1 MALKG
6 DLASVD
12 LAQVFQMLALNQK
25 VGMLC
30 ITSPRGWRALHFEPR
45 GFCPYFD
52 EHVLLD
58 KVVGRATRNGQLDAD
73 VVREARHH
81 AVASGVGLADALIDA
96 GHLTEDELVSMLRSE
111 MEEEIYELFSWEQAT
126 FEFLEGAS
134 SIEGR
139 DGHIDQ
145 RFVFS
150 TDTLIME
157 AARRI
162 DEWSFIEDR
171 IDSPREIFR
180 VAGHSRPDD
189 ELEDV
194 ALAVFELVDG
204 KRDVTRLIE
213 LTGMPPFLVHK
224 GLAVLLDEGLIEP
237 VPEASLPKLAAEC
250 EAEGRMED
258 AVHIHER
265 AIEMGVGL
273 PDAHEQAATI
283 YEGLQEF
290 EKACE
295 HHKQVAEIAVES
307 GDVRRAVEIL
317 GHVVDMLPTDLAAR
331 ERLVELTVG
340 RADLAARGFDPVSHG
355 KELVDLYL
363 AVGEVDRV
371 RGVLERLLR
380 DNPYDIELKKSLI
393 NVHTKAGDSRRV
405 VELYESIAEDLV
417 QARKPIEAIKYL
429 QKILML
435 DRNRKDIAERIRSLY
450 VLDERRRSRR
460 RSLVWTAV
468 AAVVVAVL
476 GTGWWFYDEHAR
488 DELGLVHVRA
498 QERVD
503 AEDYAGALTEYRTF
517 AAGFPLTTALRDV
530 DAEVSRIES
539 LELRHDQQLA
549 LERRKR
555 AEHLSRVR
563 AGYRAAWE
571 SVPKLIAAEDLDGAL
586 RRCEEVRAAIDTEGD
601 SEDSAW
607 AEEVGLD
614 AELQGLRTYVAAAFD
629 LDRQA
634 RAALRDGDWR
644 EARSILLGAVDSYG
658 LSATVRAARVPV
670 EVRTRPAG
678 AEVYVGGEPV
688 LDGETGQIL
697 RTPCVVSLGHV
708 EREDVEVRLAGF
720 VPARVQVDVRERESI
735 DALLE
740 AVPVSVLGFAEP
752 VRGATTVHR
761 GHLVAGLRGGQ
772 VGMLRIEDE
781 RSRVH
786 QLPGLDEVEGRIAL
800 THAIAVLSTREGRLV
815 GLSLTRGEQLWSE
828 RLTARPVHDVLVH
841 ANRAL
846 FVDERGRFVAYD
858 AAKGGDPLWFVPSVG
873 RTIGSPVAE
882 GRFAYVALED
892 GHVLVIDALEGGVAE
907 RVRIGRG
914 LTCGVLEADGTVLAG
929 TDAGRLV
936 AIRPGAS
943 RPVWELQL
951 PDGALAEEIVRAG
964 HAVLVRTH
972 DRRIIAVDLRE
983 GSIQATVRFEGRILA
998 GPVVRDGGGG
1008 ELEAVVVTRDEGSD
1022 HDVLRAYQAKDLS
1035 PAWFFEDGGE
1045 FAGAPTAAGHDLF
1058 LPGSSGEVVRFR

>member
-30 ITSPRGWRALHFEPR
+30 ITSPRGWRALYFEPR

-58 KVVGRATRNGQLDAD
+58 KVVGRATRNGHLDPE

-81 AVASGVGLADALIDA
+81 AVASGVGLADALIAA
-96 GHLTEDELVSMLRSE
+96 GHLADAELVSMLRSE

-126 FEFLEGAS
+126 FEFLEGAR

-139 DGHIDQ
+139 DGHIDP
-145 RFVFS
+145 RFVFA
-150 TDTLIME
+150 TDMLIME

-171 IDSPREIFR
+171 IESPRELFR
-180 VAGHSRPDD
+180 PVGRSQPDE

-194 ALAVFELVDG
+194 ALAVFDLVDG
-204 KRDVTRLIE
+204 KRNVTRLIE

-224 GLAVLLDEGLIEP
+224 GLAVLLDEGLIEA
-237 VPEASLPKLAAEC
+237 VPPAQLTKAAADC
-250 EAEGRMED
+250 DAEGRAED
-258 AVHIHER
+258 AVHIYER
-265 AIEMGVGL
+265 AVELGVGL
-273 PDAHEQAATI
+273 PEAHEHAAAL

-290 EKACE
+290 EKASE
-295 HHKQVAEIAVES
+295 HHKRLAEFAADT
-307 GDVRRAVEIL
+307 GDVRRAVDL
-317 GHVVDMLPTDLAAR
+317 LSHVVDVLPTDLAAR

-460 RSLVWTAV
+460 RSLVWMAV
-468 AAVVVAVL
+468 AAVVIAVL
-476 GTGWWFYDEHAR
+476 GTGWWFYDEQAR

-498 QERVD
+498 QERLD
-503 AEDYAGALTEYRTF
+503 AEDYAGALGEYRTF
-517 AAGFPLTTALRDV
+517 AAGFPMTTALRDV
-530 DAEVSRIES
+530 EAEVSRIES
-539 LELRHDQQLA
+539 LELRRDQQLA
-549 LERRKR
+549 LEKRKR
-555 AEHLSRVR
+555 AEHLARVR
-563 AGYRAAWE
+563 ANYRSAWE
-571 SVPKLIAAEDLDGAL
+571 DVPKLIAAEDLDGAL
-586 RRCEEVRAAIDTEGD
+586 RRCEEVRAAIDTEGEA
-601 SEDSAW
+601 EDAAW
-607 AEEVGLD
+607 GEEVGLD

-629 LDRQA
+629 LDRRA
-634 RAALRDGDWR
+634 RSALRDGDWR
-644 EARSILLGAVDSYG
+644 TARNILLEAVGSYG

-688 LDGETGQIL
+688 LEEATGQVL
-697 RTPCVVSLGHV
+697 RTPCVVRLGHAGH
-708 EREDVEVRLAGF
+708 EDVEVRLAGF
-720 VPARVQVDVRERESI
+720 EPARVRVDVREEEVVE
-735 DALLE
+735 ALLE
-740 AVPVSVLGFAEP
+740 AVPASVLEFAEP
-752 VRGATTVHR
+752 VRGAPSVYR
-761 GHLVAGLRGGQ
+761 GHLAAGLRGGQ
-772 VGMLRIEDE
+772 VALLRLEDE
-781 RSRVH
+781 RRSVH
-786 QLPGLDEVEGRIAL
+786 QLPGLDEVDGGVAL
-800 THAIAVLSTREGRLV
+800 THAIAVFATREGRLV
-815 GLSLTRGEQLWSE
+815 ALSLTRGDQLWSE
-828 RLTARPVHDVLVH
+828 KLTARPVHDVLVH
-841 ANRAL
+841 ANRVL

-858 AAKGGDPLWFVPSVG
+858 ASKGGDPLWFVPSVG
-873 RTIGSPVAE
+873 RTVGKPVAE
-882 GRFAYVALED
+882 GRYAYVALED

-907 RVRIGRG
+907 RVRVGRG
-914 LTCGVLEADGTVLAG
+914 LTCGVLEADGAIVVG
-929 TDAGRLV
+929 TDDGRLV
-936 AIRPGAS
+936 AVRPGAAK
-943 RPVWELQL
+943 PVWELPL
-951 PDGALAEEIVRAG
+951 PGEAVAEQIVRAEG
-964 HAVLVRTH
+964 AVLVRTH
-972 DRRIIAVDLRE
+972 DHRLLLVDLRE
-983 GSIQATVRFEGRILA
+983 GSLRAEVSIDGRIVS

-1008 ELEAVVVTRDEGSD
+1008 GLEAVVVTRAAGAH
-1022 HDVLRAYQAKDLS
+1022 HDVLRAFGTSDLE
-1035 PAWFFEDGGE
+1035 PAWLYQDGGE
-1045 FAGAPTAAGHDLF
+1045 FAGAPTALGHEVF
-1058 LPGSSGEVVRFR
+1058 LPGSSGDVLRLR

>member
-30 ITSPRGWRALHFEPR
+30 ITSPRGWRALYFEPR

-58 KVVGRATRNGQLDAD
+58 KVVGRATRTGHIDPE
-73 VVREARHH
+73 VVREARLH
-81 AVASGVGLADALIDA
+81 AVATGAGLADALIEA
-96 GHLTEDELVSMLRSE
+96 GHLTDAELVSMLRSE
-111 MEEEIYELFSWEQAT
+111 MEEEIYELFSWDQAT
-126 FEFLEGAS
+126 FEFLEGAR

-139 DGHIDQ
+139 DGHVDS
-145 RFVFS
+145 RFVFA
-150 TDTLIME
+150 TDMLIME

-171 IDSPREIFR
+171 IESPRELFR
-180 VAGHSRPDD
+180 VAGNAQPDE
-189 ELEDV
+189 ELEEV
-194 ALAVFELVDG
+194 ALAVFDLVDG
-204 KRDVTRLIE
+204 KRNVTRLIE

-224 GLAVLLDEGLIEP
+224 GLAVLLDEGLIEA
-237 VPEASLPKLAAEC
+237 VPAGALPETAAEC
-250 EAEGRMED
+250 EADGRAED
-258 AVHIHER
+258 AVHVYER
-265 AIEMGVGL
+265 AIELGVGL
-273 PDAHEQAATI
+273 PDAHEQAAAL

-290 EKACE
+290 EKACG
-295 HHKQVAEIAVES
+295 HHKQLAELAAEN
-307 GDVRRAVEIL
+307 GDVRRAVDL
-317 GHVVDMLPTDLAAR
+317 FSRVVEMLPTDLAAR

-340 RADLAARGFDPVSHG
+340 RADLASRGFDPVSHG

-468 AAVVVAVL
+468 AAVVIAVL
-476 GTGWWFYDEHAR
+476 GTGWWFYDQNAR

-503 AEDYAGALTEYRTF
+503 TEDYAGALEEYRTF

-530 DAEVSRIES
+530 EAEVSRIES
-539 LELRHDQQLA
+539 LELRSEQQLA
-549 LERRKR
+549 LERRKH
-555 AEHLSRVR
+555 AEHLARVR
-563 AGYRAAWE
+563 AGYRSAWE
-571 SVPKLIAAEDLDGAL
+571 TVPKLIAAEDLDGAL
-586 RRCEEVRAAIDTEGD
+586 RRCEEVRASIDTDGEA
-601 SEDSAW
+601 EDAAW
-607 AEEVGLD
+607 AEEVGLN

-629 LDRQA
+629 LDRRA
-634 RAALRDGDWR
+634 RSALRDGDWR
-644 EARSILLGAVDSYG
+644 EARSILLEAVDSYG
-658 LSATVRAARVPV
+658 LSATVRAARVPI

-678 AEVYVGGEPV
+678 AEVYVDGEPV
-688 LDGETGQIL
+688 LDAETGRVL
-697 RTPCVVSLGHV
+697 RTPCVVELGHS

-720 VPARVQVDVRERESI
+720 VPARVGVDVREREVVE
-735 DALLE
+735 ALLE
-740 AVPVSVLGFAEP
+740 AVPASVMEFAEP
-752 VRGATTVHR
+752 VRGAPSVHR
-761 GHLVAGLRGGQ
+761 GHLAAGLRGGQ
-772 VGMLRIEDE
+772 IALLRLEDE
-781 RSRVH
+781 RRSVH
-786 QLPGLDEVEGRIAL
+786 QLPGLDEVDGGVAL
-800 THAIAVLSTREGRLV
+800 THAVAVFATREGRLV

-841 ANRAL
+841 ANRVL

-873 RTIGSPVAE
+873 RTVGVPVVE
-882 GRFAYVALED
+882 GRFAYVGSED
-892 GHVLVIDALEGGVAE
+892 GQVLVIDAIEGGIAE
-907 RVRIGRG
+907 RVRVGRG
-914 LTCGVLEADGTVLAG
+914 LTCGVIEADGTIVAG
-929 TDAGRLV
+929 TDTGRLV
-936 AIRPGAS
+936 AIRPGAAA
-943 RPVWELQL
+943 PVWELQL
-951 PDGALAEEIVRAG
+951 PNGALAEQIVRAG
-964 HAVLVRTH
+964 HSVLVRTH
-972 DRRIIAVDLRE
+972 DHRLLAVDLRE
-983 GSIQATVRFEGRILA
+983 GSLQAEVGVAGRITA
-998 GPVVRDGGGG
+998 GPLVRSGGGG
-1008 ELEAVVVTRDEGSD
+1008 DLEAVVVTREEGVD
-1022 HDVLRAYQAKDLS
+1022 HDVLRAFSAAGLE
-1035 PAWFFEDGGE
+1035 PAWFFQDGGE
-1045 FAGAPTAAGHDLF
+1045 FAGDPATLGQDLF
-1058 LPGSSGEVVRFR
+1058 LPGSSGEVLRFR